1 MSNRSSKNFKKKYN
15 LKENLNFENNM
26 SKFQEFLNSY
36 IINKNILIFIDSR
49 NNLWELVKRT
59 DLNMNILNNNCENLV
74 SIISRT
80 KIHESVELN
89 RESPKSKLI
98 NIEIKD
104 HYDNIS
110 SLNGSEL
117 DISKVTDFN
126 LSHLI
131 VDMNEN

>member
-74 SIISRT
+74 SIISRA
-80 KIHESVELN
+80 KIHGSVDLN

-104 HYDNIS
+104 HYDDIS